1 MAVTRAQKVRLGIF
15 LIVST
20 SLLVGVL
27 VVLAGLKLVERRD
40 HYIVRSKDSV
50 SGLESGAQ
58 VKYNGVRVGS
68 VEDIRI
74 DPDDVSAVVIEL
86 SLARGTPIKADT
98 RAVLQ
103 TAGITGLKFIELQH
117 GSAESRLLE
126 PGSEIPAD
134 ESFLDRISGQAEVI
148 AEKAELLV
156 NNLNAVLGA
165 GNRERISNILAN
177 VEDLSASAAQIVDDN
192 RDNLRAVTQSLAEV
206 SASLEARVANLEG
219 AAVATLD
226 SVRLAADSLGAT
238 VDRAKVD
245 QILVNLQRLSADL
258 RTKVRSADL
267 DGLIQQLDQL
277 AKSADRLVGNV
288 DLVVLKSREDLYASL
303 NYLLEGLENFSEFAR
318 MLRENPSLLLKG
330 PDEEARDF

>member
-15 LIVST
+15 LLVST

-27 VVLAGLKLVERRD
+27 VVLAGLKLVQRRD
-40 HYIVRSKDSV
+40 HYTVRFTDSV
-50 SGLESGAQ
+50 SGLENGAQ
-58 VKYNGVRVGS
+58 VKYNGVRVGT
-68 VEDIRI
+68 VQDIRI
-74 DPDDVSAVVIEL
+74 NPDDVSEVIIGL
-86 SLARGTPIKADT
+86 SLERGTPIKSDT

-103 TAGITGLKFIELQH
+103 TAGITGLKFIELQR
-117 GSAESRLLE
+117 GSPTSKLLE
-126 PGSEIPAD
+126 PGAEIPAGA
-134 ESFLDRISGQAEVI
+134 SFLDRITGQAEVI

-156 NNLNAVLGA
+156 NNLNGVLGPE
-165 GNRERISNILAN
+165 NRQRISNVLAN
-177 VEDLSASAAQIVDDN
+177 VEDLSAAAVQAVDEN
-192 RDNLRAVTQSLAEV
+192 RENLRAFSQGLAEL
-206 SASLEARVANLEG
+206 AAGLDARVANLEG

-245 QILVNLQRLSADL
+245 QILGNLQRLTGDL
-258 RTKVRSADL
+258 RTKVRAADL
-267 DGLIQQLDQL
+267 DGLVRELDQL
-277 AKSADRLVGNV
+277 AKSANRLVGNV

-330 PDEEARDF
+330 PDQETREF